1 MAARFQKETTMKC
14 LVCKHGETRPGKV
27 TITLERNSL
36 TLVIKGVPA
45 EVCENCGEEYLD
57 EKVTSRLLATA
68 EEVASE
74 GAQVDVREYIAA

>member
-1 MAARFQKETTMKC
+1 MKC